1 MQAQPKRYRIYDT
14 DIYAFQRTPSHY
26 WSASAGPATEA
37 ADRPLTS
44 DVACDVAVIGGGYT
58 GLSAAR
64 CLARE
69 HHLETRVFEAGACI
83 GWGAS
88 GMNGGF
94 VSMGGA
100 HLGPFDMVRT
110 VGEDETR
117 RYWTSQIEAV
127 ELMKS
132 IVVKGE
138 NACDLTGNGNLCVA
152 HHPRKMQNLLKE
164 AEILR
169 DRFGVSAEYIE
180 PGRFRAEIHGGPESY
195 GALALKPGFGINPLK
210 YVRTL
215 AGSAAKAGAK
225 IHPGVEILSI
235 RKDGA
240 NYRLETSCSV
250 TVYARKI
257 LIATNGY
264 TPNTLHPALEF
275 HALPVISSILV
286 TEPYSAS
293 DLDARGFRSTNPI
306 YNTRHVLSYYR
317 RLPDGRILF
326 GGRGDTN
333 GTPEAA
339 AHQTQAALLRLKRI
353 LPGFDDARIAYSW
366 RGLVCLTRRRTA
378 SIGLLPGDPNIGFAF
393 GCQGSGIA
401 TMTWAGALI
410 ADLLAGKK
418 SEDDIPALLRGLP
431 GKLPPSAHLIRT
443 LVRTAYAV
451 YALRDRFNV

>member
-1 MQAQPKRYRIYDT
+1 
-14 DIYAFQRTPSHY
+14 
-26 WSASAGPATEA
+26 
-37 ADRPLTS
+37 
-44 DVACDVAVIGGGYT
+44 
-58 GLSAAR
+58 
-64 CLARE
+64 
-69 HHLETRVFEAGACI
+69 
-83 GWGAS
+83 
-88 GMNGGF
+88 MNGGF

-100 HLGPFDMVRT
+100 HLSPFDMVRT
-110 VGEDETR
+110 VGEEETR
-117 RYWTSQIEAV
+117 RYWASQSEAV
-127 ELMKS
+127 DLVKS
-132 IVVKGE
+132 IVAEGG
-138 NACDLTGNGNLCVA
+138 NACDLTGDGNLCVA
-152 HHPRKMQNLLKE
+152 HHPREMQTLSKE

-169 DRFGVSAEYIE
+169 DCFGVRAEFME
-180 PGRFRAEIHGGPESY
+180 QSRFRAEVHGGPESY
-195 GALALKPGFGINPLK
+195 GALVLKPGFGIHPMK

-215 AGSAAKAGAK
+215 AGGAAKAGAK
-225 IHPGVEILSI
+225 IHTGVEILSI

-250 TVYARKI
+250 SVCARKI

-264 TPNTLHPALEF
+264 TPHSLHPDLELR
-275 HALPVISSILV
+275 ALPVISSILV
-286 TEPYSAS
+286 TEPYSAA
-293 DLDARGFRSTNPI
+293 DLDTRGFRSTTPI

-317 RLPDGRILF
+317 RLPDGRVLF

-333 GTPEAA
+333 GTLEAA

-418 SEDDIPALLRGLP
+418 SEDDVPALLRGLP
-431 GKLPPSAHLIRT
+431 GKLPPSPHLIRM
-443 LVRTAYAV
+443 LVRAAYAV